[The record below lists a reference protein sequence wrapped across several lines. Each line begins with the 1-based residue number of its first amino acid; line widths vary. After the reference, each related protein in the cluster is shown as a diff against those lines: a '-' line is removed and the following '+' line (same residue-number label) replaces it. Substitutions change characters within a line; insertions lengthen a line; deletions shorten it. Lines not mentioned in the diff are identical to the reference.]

1 MATPVTVPNLRT
13 IVHQDKVE
21 AVIDARVAG
30 GGVAATQTS
39 ATIASPTAD
48 SAALKVAVDE
58 IIAALV
64 AAGVINVAV

>member
-21 AVIDARVAG
+21 AVIDSRVEA
-30 GGVAATQTS
+30 GGVAAKQTS
-39 ATIASPTAD
+39 VTVASPAAVAAD
-48 SAALKVAVDE
+48 LKVAVDE

-64 AAGVINVAV
+64 AAGVLNAAV